1 VYSDIRNR
9 QDFSAQIMGSQFR
22 FVFVVLCF
30 TALLTLTVYLR
41 SEENRILYRVC
52 AINVEQSRQRQLLWQ
67 RQIMLENLT
76 NPAAVSKVV
85 AEAQE
90 RRR

>member
-1 VYSDIRNR
+1 MN
-9 QDFSAQIMGSQFR
+9 SQFR

-41 SEENRILYRVC
+41 T
-52 AINVEQSRQRQLLWQ
+52 EQSRLIYQVCAVKAEQNRQRQQLWQ
-67 RQIMLENLT
+67 KQIMVESLT

-85 AEAQE
+85 ADAQE
-90 RRR
+90 SLP